1 MVDDKRASFP
11 LDEKS
16 TLFVVCLDDVIQDE
30 TFAIIK
36 ETLMLMP
43 NEKLVII
50 PYEWQ
55 THDKA
60 IPEVLLVQFPEFE
73 SCYFQQIMLDI
84 LYKRLQTTDLIS
96 MMRELQR
103 SFDTV
108 RAGVII
114 TDRLSSLPRLQR
126 PEKEGIMEL
135 P

>member
-55 THDKA
+55 THGKA

-108 RAGVII
+108 SAGVII

>member
-108 RAGVII
+108 SAGVII

>member
-96 MMRELQR
+96 MIRELQR

-108 RAGVII
+108 SAGVII

>member
-55 THDKA
+55 THGKA

-84 LYKRLQTTDLIS
+84 LYKRRQTTDLIS

>member
-1 MVDDKRASFP
+1 MVDDKRASCP

-108 RAGVII
+108 SAGVII